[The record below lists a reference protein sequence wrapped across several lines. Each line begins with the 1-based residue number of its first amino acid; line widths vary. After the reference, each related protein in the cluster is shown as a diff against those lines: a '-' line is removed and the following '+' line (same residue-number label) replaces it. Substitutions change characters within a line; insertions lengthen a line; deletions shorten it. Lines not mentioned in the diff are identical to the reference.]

1 MSFGNN
7 PARTLYQ
14 NLEVERGTDDTEI
27 KATRGLLSR
36 GQGDKAR
43 LALGVGK
50 ALSPSNKARK
60 NLDVDRPSVRV
71 AQHMSILKRKRADVI
86 QAREAEQ
93 TIIQAKKDKKE
104 KETPANDGA

>member
-7 PARTLYQ
+7 PARALYQ
-14 NLEVERGTDDTEI
+14 NMEIERGSDDTAV

-50 ALSPSNKARK
+50 ALSPSNKARRK
-60 NLDVDRPSVRV
+60 LDVDRPSVRV
-71 AQHMSILKRKRADVI
+71 AQHMSILKRKRADI
-86 QAREAEQ
+86 MQAKEAEQ
-93 TIIQAKKDKKE
+93 TIIKANKDKKE
-104 KETPANDGA
+104 KETPPNDGA

>member
-14 NLEVERGTDDTEI
+14 NLEVERGTDDTEV

-50 ALSPSNKARK
+50 ALSPLVS
-60 NLDVDRPSVRV
+60 
-71 AQHMSILKRKRADVI
+71 
-86 QAREAEQ
+86 
-93 TIIQAKKDKKE
+93 
-104 KETPANDGA
+104 

>member
-14 NLEVERGTDDTEI
+14 NLEVERGTDDTEV

-71 AQHMSILKRKRADVI
+71 AQHMSILNRKRADVI
-86 QAREAEQ
+86 QARQAEQ
-93 TIIQAKKDKKE
+93 AAIEAKKDTKE
-104 KETPANDGA
+104 EESTTNGRV

>member
-14 NLEVERGTDDTEI
+14 NLEVERGSDDTAI

-50 ALSPSNKARK
+50 ALSPSNKARRK
-60 NLDVDRPSVRV
+60 LDVDRPSVRV
-71 AQHMSILKRKRADVI
+71 AQHMSVLSRKRAEIQEAKQTVI
-86 QAREAEQ
+86 
-93 TIIQAKKDKKE
+93 E
-104 KETPANDGA
+104 KETPPNDGA